1 LINLQYT
8 PGISFMK
15 IQSGQSAKNFT
26 SEDIG
31 DHLPIEK
38 INEWL
43 ENSQ

>member
-1 LINLQYT
+1 
-8 PGISFMK
+8 MK
-15 IQSGQSAKNFT
+15 IQSGQSAKKFAI
-26 SEDIG
+26 EDMG